1 MDVGIAR
8 GGDNDATSVTVELSV
23 LLLPYQFILLIFTD
37 TGLKG
42 RRQIMMETSV
52 FFFIFVTFIW
62 RTINEN

>member
-8 GGDNDATSVTVELSV
+8 GGDNDATSVTVELSI